1 MSDNVNSNAND
12 NVSSNA
18 NDTLTSKSK
27 DNVNSKTNDNISS
40 EAKVSENFNT
50 EYSQIILKLIQNI
63 GFDTEGLSEENS
75 SKENNIDNH
84 KSAIR
89 FDESYDRIQRLWRLR
104 KDIDFSQYE
113 QDILNVILAKQ
124 KGHCMLATFLTCS
137 CAAMM
142 IIGFVMGF
150 MILSGNHNNLH
161 ILIPIALE
169 FLSVVLLILLMR
181 LRRIQSHEMD
191 RLLQIVEELFA
202 FDAASSA
209 ERVETSMKI
218 LKEMKGRNR

>member
-1 MSDNVNSNAND
+1 MSDKVNNKAND
-12 NVSSNA
+12 NG
-18 NDTLTSKSK
+18 
-27 DNVNSKTNDNISS
+27 
-40 EAKVSENFNT
+40 NFNT
-50 EYSQIILKLIQNI
+50 EYSEIILNLIREI
-63 GFDTEGLSEENS
+63 GSDIKDLSKKNN

-124 KGHCMLATFLTCS
+124 KGHCMLAIFLTCS